1 MFTLKGSLFLFLQPW
16 AHIFPVSH
24 RPNTVQAQI
33 NPHKPLSC
41 STTPP
46 RQPRPLP
53 PDSGLEW
60 RWLALFIP
68 HPEEFQLV
76 DHLVLI
82 ALPGGA
88 ENSSSQAAESIQL
101 LLVATRAPNQAVE
114 DSISHGALRVV
125 GESTSAME
133 AATKRPGGDHLELHN
148 EHASLQG
155 DTIPDEILNALTSAV
170 GQSSPPKYPKGA
182 RPNTDIKEPSLPESL
197 IPEDYHVVENKGVL
211 GLKYYEEKPSGRLE
225 AIQLMKTMDAMLSK
239 AGVDESLTE
248 VKGPTEMHNL
258 LDLIKT
264 EQNIYNIIFHELIRQ
279 VSVECAER
287 GELLAKLRSVPLVC
301 FSELTQVR
309 QHDLRVSREVEQAH
323 EEMAV
328 ALKEAKRNAD
338 LVAEYHELYELQ
350 RRRLEAQVSRL
361 TEERDLWSRVTYS
374 LALKVIDKNK
384 LHLARKLNLSDIS
397 WTRISSHFA
406 VLLASSDTEDLNKV
420 IQLVDKWKDL
430 IYQCNRELEQAW
442 DSGREKIKLI
452 EAGITKWHAHF
463 NESNSAMEQQGYQ
476 RGPEFLL
483 LQDLKQWEEMLT
495 VESTRYGGEELLS
508 NQENVKTMTQLQQE
522 WNEILLT
529 ILGRHPNVEQEN
541 TSVRETMKEITR
553 IVQDLHQQLG
563 IQITG
568 ENGACRFLVSLIN
581 DIESWTARR
590 ANTSGVTRIPLYSDC
605 TKLFECVSEWLR
617 LWKETLQVPKS
628 LQHDKDQLK
637 PNVHGSIAPLEVF
650 PRLQDFLS
658 AFSYFV
664 ECDNSRLSEEVNT
677 LHSRLT
683 QWMVDLLLYV
693 VPDRGDLLP
702 SSDDIE
708 REQAWLKLK
717 DESQTLAHGLN
728 FFSEFLTCSC
738 KGIIE
743 NVVQERRAKNEENPE
758 QELHELEKIQNE
770 CNDWKET
777 CQILLVQIK
786 DSPATLSEA
795 ESMVTESKADLPPSQ
810 PTVAAELDIKSEETE
825 KSFEEVGE
833 STDHEA
839 IKEASCSKES
849 KQEEDVMDFNAKAL
863 KFIAHDSTI
872 QEKLL
877 KEDLIPVTEVQ
888 TCVMKEKLI
897 FRKAEERAQNAEQQI
912 VDINERL
919 HVAHEK
925 IHDLELQ
932 LKSKGSKDN
941 AGQSSPILRLH
952 VSDTFGYAYKANCYS
967 ETMKSQVHKRV
978 NPHATGE
985 QGTLSELTGWQCQLG

>member
-1 MFTLKGSLFLFLQPW
+1 MALMRSPVDTSGTSVTDMQENALQDTLQSE
-16 AHIFPVSH
+16 IRES
-24 RPNTVQAQI
+24 
-33 NPHKPLSC
+33 
-41 STTPP
+41 
-46 RQPRPLP
+46 
-53 PDSGLEW
+53 
-60 RWLALFIP
+60 
-68 HPEEFQLV
+68 QLV
-76 DHLVLI
+76 QSGISTV
-82 ALPGGA
+82 A
-88 ENSSSQAAESIQL
+88 
-101 LLVATRAPNQAVE
+101 VAT
-114 DSISHGALRVV
+114 
-125 GESTSAME
+125 
-133 AATKRPGGDHLELHN
+133 DHLELHN

-182 RPNTDIKEPSLPESL
+182 RPNTDIKSLGLKVADHVWHHPVRRHKFKYMIDQPVTVSSAGKDISFLYNAVLLNPLSAAGKSVGTKKASTEPSLPESL

-211 GLKYYEEKPSGRLE
+211 GLKYYEDKYTVHLEDQEKRLKAFPSMKPSGRLE

-287 GELLAKLRSVPLVC
+287 GELLAKLRQRYVMLLDRVPRHLKGLYMETLAQRA
-301 FSELTQVR
+301 FDRQLTEELIHFKTSIGQLNNELTQVR

-877 KEDLIPVTEVQ
+877 KEDLIPVTESEAMVSRPQ
-888 TCVMKEKLI
+888 TPRARRAFEALAAVEILQHQLL
-897 FRKAEERAQNAEQQI
+897 KAEERAQNAEQQI

-941 AGQSSPILRLH
+941 AGEKIG
-952 VSDTFGYAYKANCYS
+952 FIF
-967 ETMKSQVHKRV
+967 
-978 NPHATGE
+978 
-985 QGTLSELTGWQCQLG
+985 